1 MLPPI
6 PPLAASE
13 VIRGA
18 VAISD
23 VIIKKVLASSP
34 LYDYEPNESVI
45 SAWATTTFTINEN
58 TGAVEG
64 RL

>member
-6 PPLAASE
+6 PPLVASD

-34 LYDYEPNESVI
+34 LYDYEPNE
-45 SAWATTTFTINEN
+45 
-58 TGAVEG
+58 AVEV